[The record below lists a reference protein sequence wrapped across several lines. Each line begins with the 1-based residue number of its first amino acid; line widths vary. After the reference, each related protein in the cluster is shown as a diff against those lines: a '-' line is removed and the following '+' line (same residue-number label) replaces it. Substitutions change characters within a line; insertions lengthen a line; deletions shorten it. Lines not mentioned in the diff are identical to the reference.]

1 MLIKFIGIETTVLSI
16 KKEVLESVVFLWEHH
31 LKMSVKKKRNKVE
44 RTREFV
50 TVLRVS
56 SDKLN
61 EDLALGQ

>member
-1 MLIKFIGIETTVLSI
+1 LIKLIGIETTVLGR
-16 KKEVLESVVFLWEHH
+16 KKEVLESVVFLWEDH
-31 LKMSVKKKRNKVE
+31 LKTSVKKKRNKVE

-50 TVLRVS
+50 TVLRVN

>member
-1 MLIKFIGIETTVLSI
+1 VLSI

>member
-1 MLIKFIGIETTVLSI
+1 MLIKLIGIETTVLGI
-16 KKEVLESVVFLWEHH
+16 KKEVLESVVFSKEDH
-31 LKMSVKKKRNKVE
+31 LKTSVKKKRNKVE

-50 TVLRVS
+50 TVSRVN

>member
-1 MLIKFIGIETTVLSI
+1 LIKLIGIETTVLGR
-16 KKEVLESVVFLWEHH
+16 KKEVLESVVFPKEDH
-31 LKMSVKKKRNKVE
+31 LKTSVKKKRNKVE

-50 TVLRVS
+50 TVLRVN